1 MGVPVAYIA
10 LYNQSRSN
18 GRLRDITLRCS
29 PTLVR
34 YAMEEAI
41 SGRRFYAGEIG
52 IQMKHVARITATI
65 TPPST
70 SHDSIHEHSSAHSL
84 DSRDR
89 VERAANRA
97 ENSRRAPANKFLLWE
112 GLRGWRSVYEC
123 FTNSLF
129 GLYVQ
134 LYPREVKQV
143 LRSGKGPCM
152 SVLKSIGLR
161 RRGTKGRR

>member
-18 GRLRDITLRCS
+18 GRLRDVTLRCS

-70 SHDSIHEHSSAHSL
+70 SHDSILELSL
-84 DSRDR
+84 PRPLGSPDWPD
-89 VERAANRA
+89 RAANRA
-97 ENSRRAPANKFLLWE
+97 EN
-112 GLRGWRSVYEC
+112 
-123 FTNSLF
+123 
-129 GLYVQ
+129 
-134 LYPREVKQV
+134 
-143 LRSGKGPCM
+143 
-152 SVLKSIGLR
+152 R
-161 RRGTKGRR
+161 RR

>member
-1 MGVPVAYIA
+1 MGVPAAYIA

-18 GRLRDITLRCS
+18 GWLQDITLRCLQ
-29 PTLVR
+29 PLAPRVV
-34 YAMEEAI
+34 EEAA
-41 SGRRFYAGEIG
+41 SGRRFHAPESG

-152 SVLKSIGLR
+152 SILKSIGLR

>member
-18 GRLRDITLRCS
+18 GWLQDITLRCLQ
-29 PTLVR
+29 PLAPRVV
-34 YAMEEAI
+34 EEAA
-41 SGRRFYAGEIG
+41 SGRRFHAPESG

-84 DSRDR
+84 DSRDQ

-112 GLRGWRSVYEC
+112 GLRGLCLIYEC
-123 FTNSLF
+123 FMNSLF
-129 GLYVQ
+129 WIYVQ

-143 LRSGKGPCM
+143 LRSGKDPC
-152 SVLKSIGLR
+152 KSISEINR
-161 RRGTKGRR
+161 S